1 MRLELVIDRIA
12 AVIDA
17 IRADPRCS
25 DFHTERST
33 RTLFRSVG
41 DKGPIDVVRVT
52 HPSTSTE
59 FLIGSTTE
67 GQRLNDLRPGPFRTQ
82 RVAKFEAEAPMWT
95 ESYRRYRE
103 EILNARALLF
113 QKRGTL
119 DPDLEAPFY
128 GVWAV
133 EEASLHRPGH
143 DDFGEMRKD
152 GRESYCLGTFASA
165 GVHEIVQWLFDTITE
180 LNRPV
185 SSRTPTSVDNELAS
199 LELWPDLQTE
209 AAGSED
215 RMQEDAEVRA
225 SLTALDGQRLYAM
238 FPRDK
243 RGRLRPRL
251 RVLLAPMVPGSD
263 RERRQWVVAV
273 GPARVGGKEISIR
286 HEPLIAANQAHRFDV
301 APWCWRSQGGALSDS
316 STWGYTGADAESIGL
331 LRGGHIEEGLR
342 AAGLELDEGVTRLAK
357 GLLIGLLNYDPTWP
371 EVTRERLCLIA
382 PWLLLGPGLTYAHNL
397 LKRKVDGIRLFTL
410 PGQPWAAKASVVLV
424 PGRQPSLEV
433 RWTGSNAQLA
443 RVLWERP
450 AIPGVWT

>member
-1 MRLELVIDRIA
+1 MRLELVADPLA
-12 AVIDA
+12 VVIDA
-17 IRADPRCS
+17 IRADPRCG

-33 RTLFRSVG
+33 KTLFRSVG
-41 DKGPIDVVRVT
+41 DKGPIGVVLVT

-67 GQRLNDLRPGPFRTQ
+67 GQRLNNLRPGPLRTP
-82 RVAKFEAEAPMWT
+82 RVAEFEAEAPTWT
-95 ESYRRYRE
+95 ESYRHYRE
-103 EILNARALLF
+103 EVLNARAFLF
-113 QKRGTL
+113 RKRGTL

-128 GVWAV
+128 GMWAV

-143 DDFGEMRKD
+143 DDFGEMRAD
-152 GRESYCLGTFASA
+152 GRNSYCLGTFASA
-165 GVHEIVQWLFDTITE
+165 RLNEIVQWLLDTITE

-185 SSRTPTSVDNELAS
+185 ASRSPTSLDDELAG
-199 LELWPDLQTE
+199 LELWPRLQAE
-209 AAGSED
+209 ATSAED
-215 RMQEDAEVRA
+215 RVEEDAEAKA
-225 SLTALDGQRLYAM
+225 SLTDLDAKRLYAM

-251 RVLLAPMVPGSD
+251 RVLLAPVVPGSD
-263 RERRQWVVAV
+263 RERHQWVVAV

-301 APWCWRSQGGALSDS
+301 APWCWRSESGALSES
-316 STWGYTGADAESIGL
+316 STWGYTGGDSESIGL
-331 LRGGHIEEGLR
+331 LRDGHIEEGLR
-342 AAGLELDEGVTRLAK
+342 AAGLQLDEGVTRLTR
-357 GLLIGLLNYDPTWP
+357 GLLIGLLNYDPAWP
-371 EVTRERLCLIA
+371 EVTRERLCLMA
-382 PWLLLGPGLTYAHNL
+382 PWLLLGPGLEYAQNL

-424 PGRQPSLEV
+424 PGRQPSLEI
-433 RWTGSNAQLA
+433 RWTGTNAQLP